1 MQPPINQPVD
11 ARFINAYV
19 VHVCPLK
26 RTQHVHPTS
35 CLEVLRAPPIE
46 IQRRIVELVD
56 NVPVPVK
63 GTFIDALINDRADD
77 AAFLLT
83 HADLVDRVDK
93 IINKSR
99 TILDVEPEQH
109 DSFGS

>member
-1 MQPPINQPVD
+1 MLPANHPVD

-26 RTQHVHPTS
+26 RTQNAHPVS
-35 CLEVLRAPPIE
+35 CLEILRAPPIE
-46 IQRRIVELVD
+46 IQRQIVELVD

-63 GTFIDALINDRADD
+63 GAFIDALVNDRVDD

-83 HADLVDRVDK
+83 HADLIDRVDK
-93 IINKSR
+93 IINRSR
-99 TILDVEPEQH
+99 TILDIEPEQH
-109 DSFGS
+109 DSFES